1 MCCNVL
7 GFAFKVYSI
16 YFIQFWLGISK
27 LDFTVRPCFTNH
39 IKNVWAIMYLP
50 TIARLMVH
58 HQSLAFQPKCWSG
71 RCWNPIGCLDD
82 CEFFKLIV
90 WNHHQQQRWSVECAN
105 QLSFAWISILW
116 LHQLQK
122 DLHKIASFYLTNP
135 FDRFHWN
142 LLKM

>member
-58 HQSLAFQPKCWSG
+58 HQSLAFQPKCWFC

-82 CEFFKLIV
+82 CEFVKLVV
-90 WNHHQQQRWSVECAN
+90 WNHLQRQVD
-105 QLSFAWISILW
+105 LW
-116 LHQLQK
+116 MCQSTVLCIDFPFCDCHRLQK
-122 DLHKIASFYLTNP
+122 DPHKIASFYLTNP